1 MSEAE
6 IEKLANISM
15 KNFRKN
21 NHFNLK
27 DILENQPTILGY
39 EKALYI
45 TSDYGELFFIYN
57 AKSEW

>member
-1 MSEAE
+1 
-6 IEKLANISM
+6 M